1 MSKRECMNV
10 KVDAEVVRRAKV
22 VAAAQRV
29 TLSDYISKLLRTLI
43 EADLARVARGL
54 LGSEPTANGPPEEDR
69 WPRAAG

>member
-29 TLSDYISKLLRTLI
+29 LLSDYVSKLLRPLI
-43 EADLARVARGL
+43 EADLARVAAGL
-54 LGSEPTANGPPEEDR
+54 IGSEPTANGPLEEDR
-69 WPRAAG
+69 RPRAAG